1 MRNERRYHRVPVK
14 LLPCTMMK
22 FKTADLCDDYSD
34 MIQIVEPGML
44 DFGGHRSFN
53 GPISTVRCFEDN
65 SKVRE
70 QLSTDGEGR
79 VLVVDAGGS
88 RRCAMLGDILAEK
101 AVSNGWAGVVMFGL
115 IRDSD
120 EIGQM
125 ALGVKA
131 LGTHPKKSEKRDIG
145 DIDVAVNFM
154 GVNFNPDA
162 WLYADA
168 DGIIVSDCELT
179 ASE

>member
-1 MRNERRYHRVPVK
+1 
-14 LLPCTMMK
+14 MMN
-22 FKTADLCDDYSD
+22 FKTADLSDDFSE

-44 DFGGHRSFN
+44 DYGGVCSFS

-70 QLSTDGEGR
+70 QLFSEGGGR

-88 RRCAMLGDILAEK
+88 KRCAMLGDILAEK

-115 IRDSD
+115 IRDSE
-120 EIGQM
+120 EIGLM
-125 ALGVKA
+125 PLGVKA
-131 LGTHPKKSEKRDIG
+131 LGTYPKKSEKRDIG
-145 DIDVAVNFM
+145 DIDVPVTFM
-154 GVNFNPDA
+154 GVTFNPGA
-162 WLYADA
+162 WVYADT

-179 ASE
+179 AAE